1 MDSYFTGSSLKISID
16 LKMTNFTES
25 DYKEWEKDVKFLVN
39 ILKESFESSEAS
51 FYLDELHESLYIEL
65 EGLSDYTNEEISE
78 IAGPILEELDLDFE
92 DIILL
97 PL

>member
-1 MDSYFTGSSLKISID
+1 MSDI
-16 LKMTNFTES
+16 TES
-25 DYKEWEKDVKFLVN
+25 EYKEWEEDVKFLVN
-39 ILKESFESSEAS
+39 ILRESFESSEAS
-51 FYLDELHESLYIEL
+51 YYLDELNESLYIEL
-65 EGLSDYTNEEISE
+65 EGLSDYSEEEISE

>member
-1 MDSYFTGSSLKISID
+1 MSDI
-16 LKMTNFTES
+16 TES
-25 DYKEWEKDVKFLVN
+25 EYKEWEEDVKFLVK
-39 ILKESFESSEAS
+39 ILRESLESSEAS
-51 FYLDELHESLYIEL
+51 YYLDELNESLYIEL
-65 EGLSDYTNEEISE
+65 EGLSDYSDEEISE

>member
-1 MDSYFTGSSLKISID
+1 MSDI
-16 LKMTNFTES
+16 TES
-25 DYKEWEKDVKFLVN
+25 EYKEWEEDVKFLVK
-39 ILKESFESSEAS
+39 ILRESFESSEAS
-51 FYLDELHESLYIEL
+51 YYLDDLNESLYIEL
-65 EGLSDYTNEEISE
+65 EGLSDYSDEEISE